1 MDKSMEL
8 SDPENHIKQFKI
20 FDSGISSDPLDE
32 IIHLLQLIAPSAD
45 TKLIVTTHRDIADIF
60 SGYYPGYRENN
71 NKYHNLR
78 HTFAVALATIRVFH
92 GLMAKGQSF
101 SSRTILKGML
111 SAYFHDTGLLL
122 RSFDTAENGAE
133 YTRDHETR
141 SINAL
146 ANYLKSCKLDD
157 EIRIDCSSIIRST
170 NIELDFQSIP
180 FNSPEVK
187 LVGQIVGTADILAQM
202 ADRYYLEQ
210 LPHLY
215 QERRDGGVLDHVS
228 AFELMKET
236 TSFYHNII
244 IERLETVLGDVAHA
258 MRAHF
263 KRRWNLDRNLY
274 KENINSNID
283 YLQKVVNKC
292 HTHPENIFL
301 YLQRRPPRTK

>member
-1 MDKSMEL
+1 MEL
-8 SDPENHIKQFKI
+8 SDPENHIQQFKL
-20 FDSGISSDPLDE
+20 FDSGISSNPLDE
-32 IIHLLQLIAPSAD
+32 IIQLLQLIAPSAD
-45 TKLIVTTHRDIADIF
+45 KKLIVTTHRDITDIF
-60 SGYYPGYRENN
+60 SGYYPGYKENK

-78 HTFAVALATIRVFH
+78 HTFAVALATIRIFH
-92 GLMAKGQSF
+92 GLMVQGQSV

-170 NIELDFQSIP
+170 NIELDFQSIQ
-180 FNSPEVK
+180 FDSPEVK

-236 TSFYHNII
+236 ASFYNNVI
-244 IERLETVLGDVAHA
+244 IERLETVLGDVAQA

-263 KRRWNLDRNLY
+263 KQRWNLDRNLY
-274 KENINSNID
+274 KENIKSNID

-292 HTHPENIFL
+292 HTHPENIYL

>member
-1 MDKSMEL
+1 MEL
-8 SDPENHIKQFKI
+8 SDPENHIQQFKL
-20 FDSGISSDPLDE
+20 FDSGISSNPLDE
-32 IIHLLQLIAPSAD
+32 IIQLLQLIAPSAD
-45 TKLIVTTHRDIADIF
+45 KKLIVTTHRDITDIF
-60 SGYYPGYRENN
+60 SGYYPGYKENK

-78 HTFAVALATIRVFH
+78 HTFAVALATIRIFH
-92 GLMAKGQSF
+92 GLMVQGQSV

-170 NIELDFQSIP
+170 NIELDFQSIQ
-180 FNSPEVK
+180 FDSPEVK

-215 QERRDGGVLDHVS
+215 QERRDGGVLDHFS

-236 TSFYHNII
+236 ASFYNNVI
-244 IERLETVLGDVAHA
+244 IERLETVLGDVAQA

-263 KRRWNLDRNLY
+263 KQRWNLDRNLY
-274 KENINSNID
+274 KENIKSNID

-292 HTHPENIFL
+292 HTHPENIYL